1 MLPNSRDG
9 GGAKRSACV
18 ATTAKDARCLAV
30 ICRSQIADAEIRPLL
45 EFNDLLRLGNRF
57 RKGHGMMVIDAYMN
71 FQVARMSESHG
82 ASSRKV
88 LIS

>member
-1 MLPNSRDG
+1 MES
-9 GGAKRSACV
+9 
-18 ATTAKDARCLAV
+18 
-30 ICRSQIADAEIRPLL
+30 
-45 EFNDLLRLGNRF
+45 NDLLRLGKRF
-57 RKGHGMMVIDAYMN
+57 RKGNAIVGVIDAYMN